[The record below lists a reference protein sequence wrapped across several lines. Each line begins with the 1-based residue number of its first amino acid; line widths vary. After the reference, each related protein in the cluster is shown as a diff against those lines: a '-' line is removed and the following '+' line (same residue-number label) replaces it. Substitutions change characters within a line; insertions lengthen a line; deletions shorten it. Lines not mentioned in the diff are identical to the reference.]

1 MIEYCT
7 KRILT
12 IALIVLVVVA
22 SIIFFIEE
30 SVTFALRPQRLAFD
44 NVNPCTENQSFHY
57 LKSCQLCNQVD
68 VKSDPACK
76 DTGHRVQVACND
88 IKLKADDKNENK
100 MADARTIKWVSC
112 DPRTFSDLQAERR
125 SFVIFEALIGC
136 CGLASYLFVRRQ
148 HRRLDQRL
156 VDRVNR
162 QILASS

>member
-1 MIEYCT
+1 MWGIGSE
-7 KRILT
+7 IQ
-12 IALIVLVVVA
+12 VA

-30 SVTFALRPQRLAFD
+30 SVTFALRPQRLTFD
-44 NVNPCTENQSFHY
+44 NVNPCSENQSFHY
-57 LKSCQLCNQVD
+57 LTSCQPCSRVD
-68 VKSDPACK
+68 MKSDPACK
-76 DTGHRVQVACND
+76 DTGHRVQVACD
-88 IKLKADDKNENK
+88 AIKPKADDKNGNK
-100 MADARTIKWVSC
+100 MADSSTSKWVSC

-125 SFVIFEALIGC
+125 SFVIFEAFVGC